1 MEFRSSSFPAPAKG
15 KTNLDMEFWKRES
28 ANTYLNPTGY
38 DEVIQGLKD
47 RLGIT
52 ATKVQIKNKWGKLK
66 EDYKKWR
73 KLMLKQT
80 GTVWC
85 PIKHI
90 ILMNDEWWKKAAVD
104 IPGCGKFKKMGLQN
118 EDELQK
124 YFGDI
129 VNVGD
134 TQEVENGLTQDEVAG
149 EDEGTNE
156 VDQVSHVNA
165 NGKRPPRVVQD
176 KGKKAKTGTSLLIQ
190 EAVTSMVTSATSY
203 VENKAGK
210 YSIEKV
216 MEDMSDGGND
226 RSSDDGDQFFHIINS
241 GAKLANIYSELYLN
255 NAATRT
261 LIQTGMGWLN
271 ETLNTPGECH
281 KMLRMNTEI
290 FLDLHDVLV
299 ERYGMQPSKHMSSYE
314 MLEMFL
320 WTVAGC
326 ESNRKTQNR
335 FKHSGETVSRKFHEV
350 LECVIAMA
358 KDYLRPT
365 DPNFHTVHMRIL
377 NDKRAYPHFKDCIG
391 AVDGTHARVSLSP

>member
-1 MEFRSSSFPAPAKG
+1 
-15 KTNLDMEFWKRES
+15 
-28 ANTYLNPTGY
+28 
-38 DEVIQGLKD
+38 
-47 RLGIT
+47 
-52 ATKVQIKNKWGKLK
+52 
-66 EDYKKWR
+66 
-73 KLMLKQT
+73 
-80 GTVWC
+80 
-85 PIKHI
+85 
-90 ILMNDEWWKKAAVD
+90 
-104 IPGCGKFKKMGLQN
+104 
-118 EDELQK
+118 
-124 YFGDI
+124 
-129 VNVGD
+129 
-134 TQEVENGLTQDEVAG
+134 
-149 EDEGTNE
+149 
-156 VDQVSHVNA
+156 
-165 NGKRPPRVVQD
+165 
-176 KGKKAKTGTSLLIQ
+176 
-190 EAVTSMVTSATSY
+190 
-203 VENKAGK
+203 
-210 YSIEKV
+210 
-216 MEDMSDGGND
+216 MSDGGND

-391 AVDGTHARVSLSP
+391 AVDGKYYVVDAGYPNRLGYLAPYKGERCHTPEWHREQMVLYKIPSYTILTQCKIVAATMVLHNFIREHSSGDVDFDNCDRDPDFMPTIPDMYNKDAVSEHVSGESTSKSSFITMDAFRDSLATSLSLAWSSTQ